1 MRKEHSSSRFS
12 HRALILLV
20 LSVASL
26 SGISCD
32 RGQPVAQIPIG
43 TVMQAVRE
51 YSHGQ
56 QTFEVAPA
64 KAPAAQTPSSSKDLY
79 DGDRA
84 YQAHIAVIFLQGD
97 FAQLEQEA
105 QRSRVSKARLTGGV
119 WKLHGLYDG
128 VVRPSSQF
136 HPEGN
141 DWDAQLVGIKK
152 WIAAYPNSATV
163 RIALAEFYTV
173 YAWAARGVGYSDS
186 VTRSGWKLFGQR
198 IELAKSALL
207 EAAQLKEKCPYWYT
221 VMQDVALAEGWDKP
235 LARELFEKAVEFEPG
250 FLQYYREYAYFL
262 LPKWYGEPGEA
273 EQFAEEISQKVGGP
287 VGDTFYFEIASEIAC
302 QYDLN
307 ESPVPKMSWEKIKQ
321 GYAAIDRLYG
331 QANLKANRF
340 AYMAYLLGDKP
351 AAREAFNFIG
361 DHREPEV
368 WSNDQF
374 AFVRAWAAAS

>member
-1 MRKEHSSSRFS
+1 MRKEHSSSLFS

-51 YSHGQ
+51 YSPGQ
-56 QTFEVAPA
+56 QTFQVALA
-64 KAPAAQTPSSSKDLY
+64 KAPAAQTPSSSRDLY
-79 DGDRA
+79 DGDEA

-136 HPEGN
+136 HPEDN

-152 WIAAYPNSATV
+152 WIAAYPNSATA
-163 RIALAEFYTV
+163 RIALADFYTV

-198 IELAKSALL
+198 IELAKSVLL
-207 EAAQLKEKCPYWYT
+207 EAARLKEKCPYWYT
-221 VMQDVALAEGWDKP
+221 VMQEVALAEGWDKP

-262 LPKWYGEPGEA
+262 LPKWYGESGEV

-287 VGDTFYFEIASEIAC
+287 VGDTLYFEAASEIAC

-331 QANLKANRF
+331 QSNRKANRF

-351 AAREAFNFIG
+351 AAREAFAFIG
-361 DHREPEV
+361 DRREPQV